1 MQRNRPHPGVA
12 HYNLLMAKD
21 SILVIGSSNTD
32 LIIKMDRI
40 PKSGETIL
48 GGEFARTAGGKGAN
62 QAVGA
67 ARAGG
72 NVAFIGRIGCDNFGE
87 SALAGLAADGINV
100 DHVVRDGGSPSG
112 VAFIF
117 VGKGGENSIAVASGA
132 NGNLSPADVRQARA
146 IFQNAAVLIVQLE
159 IPLKTVITAVKLA
172 KSAGAKVIL
181 NPAPARRL
189 PASLLKQVY
198 LITPNESEAEMLTGI
213 PVSDEAGAAKA
224 AHKLLAWGVQNVII
238 TLGARGA
245 FVATEGVQQMIPGH
259 KMKVVDTTAAGD
271 IFNGTLAVALAEGQS
286 LLEAAHFASAAAAI
300 SVTRFGAQ
308 VSAPSRK
315 EIERLL
321 ADGKIARGRAVL
333 HANGRNGSGA
343 LGRAL
348 SRRNGVWTGLPSS
361 QVLPKLPNDNG

>member
-1 MQRNRPHPGVA
+1 MARN
-12 HYNLLMAKD
+12 

-48 GGEFARTAGGKGAN
+48 GGEFARAAGGKGAN

-72 NVAFIGRIGCDNFGE
+72 NVAFVGRIGCDNFGE

-117 VGKGGENSIAVASGA
+117 VGKAGENSIAVASGA
-132 NGNLSPADVRQARA
+132 NGNLSPADIRQAGDLFRE
-146 IFQNAAVLIVQLE
+146 AAVLVVQLE
-159 IPLKTVITAVKLA
+159 IPLKTVCAAVKLA
-172 KSAGAKVIL
+172 KATGARVIL
-181 NPAPARRL
+181 NPAPAQRL

-198 LITPNESEAEMLTGI
+198 LITPNETEAEMLTGI
-213 PVSDEAGAAKA
+213 SVNDEAGAARA
-224 AHKLLAWGVQNVII
+224 AQKLLASGVQNVII
-238 TLGARGA
+238 TMGARGA
-245 FVATEGVQQMIPGH
+245 FVASKGVQQMMPGYR
-259 KMKVVDTTAAGD
+259 MKAVDSTAAGD
-271 IFNGTLAVALAEGQS
+271 IFNGTLAVALAEGKS
-286 LLEAAHFASAAAAI
+286 LLDAARFASAAAAI

-308 VSAPSRK
+308 HSAPSRK
-315 EIERLL
+315 EIDRLL
-321 ADGKIARGRAVL
+321 ANGKVARGRAAF
-333 HANGRNGSGA
+333 HTNGRNGTNPVSRA
-343 LGRAL
+343 LGK
-348 SRRNGVWTGLPSS
+348 RNGTWAALDGAS